1 MFVEKEDFVIWLI
14 MERLDRLLGADL
26 KLKKAGF
33 YLPGLLDV
41 HLFSSSS

>member
-33 YLPGLLDV
+33 YLPS
-41 HLFSSSS
+41 LFRYSFFFF

>member
-1 MFVEKEDFVIWLI
+1 LFIE
-14 MERLDRLLGADL
+14 ADL